1 MRRALKRKRK
11 VMVMDTTVTS
21 TKTIP
26 QPKVGQGGGSRKT
39 GGNGGPRGNGRGGQ
53 GGDESDRHSLSKYR
67 IGMWVALAGVAMMFT
82 ALTSAYI
89 VRASTSNDWRPL
101 ATPRL
106 LWLSTALIILSSFT
120 FEIAR
125 RTLRSGNTSA
135 YQRWLLLTVLL
146 GLGFL
151 ATQLLAWRQ
160 LRLQGIYLSSNP
172 HSAFFYVLT
181 GAHGL
186 HLLGGI
192 LGLDFLLLRSWR
204 KRIDE
209 SGAAKRQAVVDAV
222 ALYWHFM
229 LGLWLYLF
237 LLLFL
242 WR

>member
-1 MRRALKRKRK
+1 
-11 VMVMDTTVTS
+11 
-21 TKTIP
+21 
-26 QPKVGQGGGSRKT
+26 
-39 GGNGGPRGNGRGGQ
+39 
-53 GGDESDRHSLSKYR
+53 
-67 IGMWVALAGVAMMFT
+67 MWVALAGVMMMFT

-89 VRASTSNDWRPL
+89 VRASTSNDWRPVMM
-101 ATPRL
+101 PRL
-106 LWLSTALIILSSFT
+106 LWLSTALIFVSSLT

-125 RTLRSGNTSA
+125 RTLKSGNTGA

-151 ATQLLAWRQ
+151 ATQLISWRQ
-160 LRLQGIYLSSNP
+160 LAAQGIYLYSNP
-172 HSAFFYVLT
+172 HSSFFYVLT

-204 KRIDE
+204 NGFAEHGI
-209 SGAAKRQAVVDAV
+209 AKRQAVVNAI

-229 LGLWLYLF
+229 FGLWLYLF

>member
-1 MRRALKRKRK
+1 
-11 VMVMDTTVTS
+11 MDTTVTS
-21 TKTIP
+21 TKAIT
-26 QPKVGQGGGSRKT
+26 QTKVGRGGGGGARKS
-39 GGNGGPRGNGRGGQ
+39 GNGGGPRGNGHDKRGG
-53 GGDESDRHSLSKYR
+53 DNSDPYSLSRYR

-101 ATPRL
+101 AMPRL
-106 LWLSTALIILSSFT
+106 LWLSTSLIILSSFT
-120 FEIAR
+120 FEVAR
-125 RTLRSGNTSA
+125 RTLRSGNESA
-135 YQRWLLLTVLL
+135 YKRWLLLTVLL

-160 LRLQGIYLSSNP
+160 LATQGIYLASSP
-172 HSAFFYVLT
+172 HSSFFYVLT
-181 GAHGL
+181 GAHGV

-204 KRIDE
+204 KSFDE
-209 SGAAKRQAVVDAV
+209 RGTMKRQAVVNAV

-229 LGLWLYLF
+229 LGLWIYLF